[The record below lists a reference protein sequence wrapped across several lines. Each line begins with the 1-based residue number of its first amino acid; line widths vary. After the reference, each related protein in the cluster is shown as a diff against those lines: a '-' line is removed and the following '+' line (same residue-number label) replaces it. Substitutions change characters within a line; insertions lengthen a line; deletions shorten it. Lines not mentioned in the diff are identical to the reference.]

1 MTDTMFGSENEQWV
15 CPNDRQLA
23 LRAKLHTGW
32 SIHTFQSERQRK
44 AQTIEKTELD
54 LIMSVLHR
62 AEQLEII
69 EQHRIGR
76 LVERL
81 ENMRRSAVGNGLSQ
95 CLLCGEV
102 FGLLGSPS
110 VLCLDCC
117 MKVCTKCGIETA
129 GSQKRAQWLCKICSE
144 QREVWKRSG
153 AWFYKALPKHI
164 RPIKDSILDNRK
176 SVIEREEQLPVA
188 RSAPVSYTWAQSK
201 VCVSESDGSDDELS
215 ECSSDRKTFTSE
227 TDQRRDSEECLSLR
241 KSLHSES
248 SGGQVQTPLQPS
260 ITGPTPTSFHVESSS
275 SLVSERSSSSFKPS
289 VEEDVMDHSPPLP
302 TPPALSRASSL
313 RSSSTSQKSEGPAA
327 DPNRDEEDLDQAF
340 GATALVASKKEEE
353 PDVEGYDS
361 DDSTTLGTL
370 DFSLLYDQ
378 ENNALHCTI
387 NKAKETAVSVK
398 ILTCDA

>member
-1 MTDTMFGSENEQWV
+1 MTDAMFGSENEHWV

-32 SIHTFQSERQRK
+32 SFHTFQSERERK
-44 AQTIEKTELD
+44 AQTLEKRELD
-54 LIMSVLHR
+54 LIMSVIHR

-102 FGLLGSPS
+102 FGLLSSPS

-144 QREVWKRSG
+144 RREVWKRSG

-176 SVIEREEQLPVA
+176 Q
-188 RSAPVSYTWAQSK
+188 VSY
-201 VCVSESDGSDDELS
+201 
-215 ECSSDRKTFTSE
+215 
-227 TDQRRDSEECLSLR
+227 
-241 KSLHSES
+241 
-248 SGGQVQTPLQPS
+248 
-260 ITGPTPTSFHVESSS
+260 
-275 SLVSERSSSSFKPS
+275 LVKCPRHEYYIKSFKLIQHTNGSTIILIKNGFAQIFCIQNERTFIFPPIYDNIINCSTKNVLQVFYFFLKS
-289 VEEDVMDHSPPLP
+289 VFFFFKL
-302 TPPALSRASSL
+302 TPQCAR
-313 RSSSTSQKSEGPAA
+313 
-327 DPNRDEEDLDQAF
+327 
-340 GATALVASKKEEE
+340 
-353 PDVEGYDS
+353 
-361 DDSTTLGTL
+361 
-370 DFSLLYDQ
+370 
-378 ENNALHCTI
+378 
-387 NKAKETAVSVK
+387 
-398 ILTCDA
+398 

>member
-1 MTDTMFGSENEQWV
+1 MTDAMFGSENEHWV

-32 SIHTFQSERQRK
+32 SFHTFQSERERK
-44 AQTIEKTELD
+44 AQTLEKRELD
-54 LIMSVLHR
+54 LIMSVIHR

-102 FGLLGSPS
+102 FGLLSSPS

-144 QREVWKRSG
+144 RREVWKRSG

-176 SVIEREEQLPVA
+176 QVIERREQLPVA
-188 RSAPVSYTWAQSK
+188 RSAPISYTWAQS
-201 VCVSESDGSDDELS
+201 C
-215 ECSSDRKTFTSE
+215 
-227 TDQRRDSEECLSLR
+227 
-241 KSLHSES
+241 
-248 SGGQVQTPLQPS
+248 
-260 ITGPTPTSFHVESSS
+260 I
-275 SLVSERSSSSFKPS
+275 FKKLLFP
-289 VEEDVMDHSPPLP
+289 
-302 TPPALSRASSL
+302 
-313 RSSSTSQKSEGPAA
+313 SSTKNL
-327 DPNRDEEDLDQAF
+327 PN
-340 GATALVASKKEEE
+340 
-353 PDVEGYDS
+353 
-361 DDSTTLGTL
+361 L
-370 DFSLLYDQ
+370 DFSTVFFVY
-378 ENNALHCTI
+378 
-387 NKAKETAVSVK
+387 S
-398 ILTCDA
+398 